1 MENVNYHYTP
11 QNSDLTLVI
20 KDGETFG
27 GKCYIELEVADS
39 SFPKMP
45 RQFYMLRIC
54 PQEEQHDI
62 TMKMFKA
69 LNEQYPGYEWIKSVF
84 KP

>member
-20 KDGETFG
+20 KDGEIF
-27 GKCYIELEVADS
+27 GKCYIELEVADRS
-39 SFPKMP
+39 LPKMP

-54 PQEEQHDI
+54 PKEEQHDI
-62 TMKMFKA
+62 SLKMYEA
-69 LNEQYPGYEWIKSVF
+69 LSAQYPGYEWIKSVF

>member
-1 MENVNYHYTP
+1 MENINYHYTP

-20 KDGETFG
+20 KDGEAF
-27 GKCYIELEVADS
+27 GKCYIELEVTDR

-54 PQEEQHDI
+54 QKEEQHDI
-62 TMKMFKA
+62 
-69 LNEQYPGYEWIKSVF
+69 S
-84 KP
+84 